1 MALKTDETHVR
12 SIDTFR
18 LGVDGVIQAL
28 TDSIFILVAI
38 QFFAVGDFWKGLIPS
53 SRFIG
58 YFLSSPLNAVLN
70 RSGIRR
76 SRTFFALT
84 LTAAAALALG
94 SIVPNGVVYAIAVSL
109 CSAACH
115 LRQPFFTDLYGEFYH
130 SENRARQI
138 SLGLR
143 LNLAITLGTGL
154 GCGYI
159 LDQNLNWWRW
169 INGCTVVFL
178 LAVAFFLL
186 RLPERNSSIRNES
199 WLSAITL
206 PFRNARFVYVE
217 TAWMLVGFGNLWTL
231 PLRAIYLA
239 ESERGMA
246 LSPSMVTLILV
257 VIPVGFQFLF
267 NRFWA
272 RRYHEISFPAMRI
285 AINAFFAVAIPL
297 CFFTTSIPL
306 IMISSALLGIG
317 LSGTPFIW
325 QLWVTRIVR
334 IEDIRMYQSAHA
346 LLAGLRGMIAPF
358 IGFMVLK
365 ELTFKQMGAISSA
378 LTVLSCLMMI
388 PLFRRDRI
396 F

>member
-257 VIPVGFQFLF
+257 VIPVGFQFQ
-267 NRFWA
+267 
-272 RRYHEISFPAMRI
+272 S
-285 AINAFFAVAIPL
+285 
-297 CFFTTSIPL
+297 
-306 IMISSALLGIG
+306 LLDG
-317 LSGTPFIW
+317 L
-325 QLWVTRIVR
+325 
-334 IEDIRMYQSAHA
+334 A
-346 LLAGLRGMIAPF
+346 
-358 IGFMVLK
+358 
-365 ELTFKQMGAISSA
+365 
-378 LTVLSCLMMI
+378 
-388 PLFRRDRI
+388 
-396 F
+396 